1 MHEFETAR
9 IPLSVIAKGRDLE
22 EVLPMYIDFYE
33 EAAKIAA
40 QVSNSEE
47 DHFANTMMGAV
58 YRVYLLGVQ
67 DGMNAGKKG

>member
-9 IPLSVIAKGRDLE
+9 IPLSVIAKGRDLG
-22 EVLPMYIDFYE
+22 EVLQMYMDFYE

-40 QVSNSEE
+40 QESNRE
-47 DHFANTMMGAV
+47 DDRFAKTMMGAV

-67 DGMNAGKKG
+67 DGMKKT